1 MGIYINPKTQFFDIL
16 RKNDFFF
23 HFFIEIYTIYCIS
36 VIGIGIG
43 RYGKIYIGN
52 LSVSA
57 DKKIG
62 FIGSYRYR
70 PIWKKAYRSYT
81 EFKYR
86 CTLTLSYLVSKNNQ
100 KFLLC
105 CVNTER

>member
-43 RYGKIYIGN
+43 RYGKIYISN

-57 DKKIG
+57 DWI
-62 FIGSYRYR
+62 YRQLSVS
-70 PIWKKAYRSYT
+70 ADT
-81 EFKYR
+81 EKS
-86 CTLTLSYLVSKNNQ
+86 LSIVHW
-100 KFLLC
+100 F
-105 CVNTER
+105 ER